1 MHVFTLRAY
10 VISLKEAHRQQDT
23 CVDTYTMRRAACAR
37 ALDPTHTT
45 LSRALALNQTLH
57 PVVVPDMLRCD
68 FPWSACWSMHVSV
81 CSYMSQYQ
89 TPGREPISATMVAL
103 NTASCIFPLHRERR
117 RSPPING
124 VFPKA
129 REVKQ

>member
-103 NTASCIFPLHRERR
+103 NTASCIFPLHREQKTLTADQWC
-117 RSPPING
+117 
-124 VFPKA
+124 FPQSA
-129 REVKQ
+129 PS